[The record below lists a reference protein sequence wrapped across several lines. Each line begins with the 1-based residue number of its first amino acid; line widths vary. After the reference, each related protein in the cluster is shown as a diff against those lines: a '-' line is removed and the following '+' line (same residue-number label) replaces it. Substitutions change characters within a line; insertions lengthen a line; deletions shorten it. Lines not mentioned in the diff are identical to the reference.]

1 MMQDWKTEERK
12 LYTPATEAHAVH
24 IPKQFY
30 FVIDGR
36 GSVGS
41 EDFHERLRVLTALSE
56 AVRTIPGHG
65 YCPPGFADYSIY
77 PPETL
82 HHAENQDGL
91 PATFSLMIRQPDF
104 IDNET
109 IDRAFNLIHKERK
122 FPLLPE
128 VAFEE
133 FEDGPSVQ
141 LRSSKKLE
149 PAVEAFRKIDHF
161 LLANS
166 LKRRNSQHR
175 EIYPG
180 HNMALF
186 DEVVYRVFVE
196 EAQ

>member
-1 MMQDWKTEERK
+1 MQDWKAEEQK
-12 LYTPATEAHAVH
+12 LYIPATEAHTVH

-36 GSVGS
+36 ESLGS

-56 AVRTIPGHG
+56 AVRTIPQFGH
-65 YCPPGFADYSIY
+65 CPPGFAEYSLY
-77 PPETL
+77 PLETL
-82 HHAENQDGL
+82 HHAESPDGL
-91 PATFSLMIRQPDF
+91 SATFSLMIRQPDF

-133 FEDGPSVQ
+133 LEDGLSVQ
-141 LRSSKKLE
+141 LRSAQNLE
-149 PAVEAFRKIDHF
+149 PSVEAFSKIDRF
-161 LLANS
+161 LLANA

-180 HNMALF
+180 HERALF

>member
-1 MMQDWKTEERK
+1 MMQDWKMEEQK
-12 LYTPATEAHAVH
+12 LYAPATEAHAVH

-36 GSVGS
+36 RSIGS

-56 AVRTIPGHG
+56 AVQSMPQHG
-65 YCPPGFADYSIY
+65 YCPPGFTHYSLY

-82 HHAENQDGL
+82 HHTQGQDAGS
-91 PATFSLMIRQPDF
+91 ATYSLMIRQPDF

-109 IDRAFNLIHKERK
+109 IDRAFNLLHKDRK

-133 FEDGPSVQ
+133 LEDGLSVQ
-141 LRSSKKLE
+141 LRSSQKHE
-149 PAVEAFRKIDHF
+149 PAVVAFRKIDHF
-161 LLANS
+161 LLANA
-166 LKRRNSQHR
+166 LKRRNFQHR

-180 HNMALF
+180 QGSTLF
-186 DEVVYRVFVE
+186 DEVVYRVFAE
-196 EAQ
+196 EAE

>member
-12 LYTPATEAHAVH
+12 IYTPAAEAHAVH

-30 FVIDGR
+30 FVIHGH
-36 GSVGS
+36 GSIGS

-56 AVRTIPGHG
+56 AVRAMPGHG

-82 HHAENQDGL
+82 YHTDNQDGL
-91 PATFSLMIRQPDF
+91 PTTFSLMVRQPDF

-133 FEDGPSVQ
+133 FEDGLSVQ

-149 PAVEAFRKIDHF
+149 PAGDAFKKIDHF
-161 LLANS
+161 LLANA
-166 LKRRNSQHR
+166 LKRRNFHYR

-180 HNMALF
+180 HGHALF

>member
-1 MMQDWKTEERK
+1 MQDWKVEEQK
-12 LYTPATEAHAVH
+12 LYIPATEAHAVH

-36 GSVGS
+36 ESLGS

-56 AVRTIPGHG
+56 AVRTIPQFGHR
-65 YCPPGFADYSIY
+65 PPGFAEYSLY
-77 PPETL
+77 PLETL
-82 HHAENQDGL
+82 HHAEIPDGL

-133 FEDGPSVQ
+133 FEDGLSVQ
-141 LRSSKKLE
+141 LRSAKNLE
-149 PAVEAFRKIDHF
+149 PAVEAFSKIDRF
-161 LLANS
+161 LLGNA

-180 HNMALF
+180 HERALF

-196 EAQ
+196 ETQ

>member
-12 LYTPATEAHAVH
+12 LYSPATDAHALH

-30 FVIDGR
+30 FVIDGH
-36 GSVGS
+36 GSVES

-56 AVRTIPGHG
+56 AVRTIPTYG
-65 YCPPGFADYSIY
+65 YCPPGFADYSLY

-82 HHAENQDGL
+82 HHAEKQDGL
-91 PATFSLMIRQPDF
+91 QAPFSLMIRQPDF

-109 IDRAFNLIHKERK
+109 IDRAFNLIHQERK

-149 PAVEAFRKIDHF
+149 SAVEAFRKIDHF
-161 LLANS
+161 LLANA
-166 LKRRNSQHR
+166 LKRRNFQHR

-180 HNMALF
+180 YDMALI

>member
-1 MMQDWKTEERK
+1 MQDWKTEERK
-12 LYTPATEAHAVH
+12 MYTPAAEAHAVH

-30 FVIDGR
+30 FVIDGHGNI
-36 GSVGS
+36 GSD
-41 EDFHERLRVLTALSE
+41 DFHERLRVLTALSE
-56 AVRTIPGHG
+56 AVRAMPGHG

-82 HHAENQDGL
+82 HHAGNHDGL
-91 PATFSLMIRQPDF
+91 QAPFSLMIRQPDF

-161 LLANS
+161 LLANA

-180 HNMALF
+180 YDMALI